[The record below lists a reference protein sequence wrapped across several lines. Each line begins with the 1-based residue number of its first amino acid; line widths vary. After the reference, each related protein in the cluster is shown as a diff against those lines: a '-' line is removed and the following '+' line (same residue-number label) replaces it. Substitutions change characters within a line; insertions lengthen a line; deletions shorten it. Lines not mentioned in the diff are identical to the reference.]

1 MRVTILRVTIL
12 GKRWRLLF
20 KRMKGHGLCHHPEKP
35 FKEIH
40 INSSLRGRD
49 CLEAITHEYLHATAH
64 DLLSEEWVEEA
75 AHDLARI
82 LWRLGYR
89 REKENGSNKS
99 LD

>member
-40 INSSLRGRD
+40 INSSLRGHAELD
-49 CLEAITHEYLHATAH
+49 CLLHEMLHSAAH
-64 DLLSEEWVEEA
+64 DLLSEEWVTEA
-75 AHDLARI
+75 AHDLAKV

-89 REKENGSNKS
+89 REKENGSSKN